1 MTTAAPDKASRRREL
16 MLGLAL
22 MCASIIA
29 GLLLVE
35 ITLRVATPKE
45 VMRYFFMSPDPI
57 LHHRFEPHATGRY
70 QTVEFDTEY
79 RINSLGLRDHEFTQ
93 GKPPGTFRI
102 LMLGDSFTEG
112 DGVETNQTFSKLIEA
127 ALDSLPSPLHYE
139 VINAGVGSY
148 STILH
153 YLYLTHGG
161 LALNPDLVILNF
173 DLSDVYDDIRYT
185 KLARFDSN
193 GVPLGVSP
201 AVERPSSSPIM
212 RALVGI
218 KDFFKEHTRLYNF
231 IRIRIDR
238 YLEGARH
245 EGNFSGDIR
254 FDKYA
259 MLRESYEPRDGRDW
273 KLSFHY
279 LMMIRDLLQSRGI
292 DFWVTVYPYGLQISP
307 KEWNAGRQFWGFTP
321 DKLYTAIP
329 QDQLVSFCKGNDIR
343 IVNMIDDFRRAARSV
358 FPLYLD
364 YNGHWRPEGHQV
376 VARALL
382 KELRPYLRRHELTI
396 TAAAQQGSGTAVVHG
411 PALNHGHQ

>member
-1 MTTAAPDKASRRREL
+1 
-16 MLGLAL
+16 
-22 MCASIIA
+22 
-29 GLLLVE
+29 V
-35 ITLRVATPKE
+35 
-45 VMRYFFMSPDPI
+45 
-57 LHHRFEPHATGRY
+57 LHHRFQPHATGRY

-79 RINSLGLRDHEFTQ
+79 RINSLGLRDHEFSE
-93 GKPPGTFRI
+93 GKPPHTFRI

-127 ALDSLPSPLHYE
+127 GLDSLVSPLHYE

-161 LALNPDLVILNF
+161 LALEPDLVILNF
-173 DLSDVYDDIRYT
+173 DLSDVYDDIQYT
-185 KLARFDSN
+185 KLARFDNN
-193 GVPLGVSP
+193 GVPAGVSP
-201 AVERPSSSPIM
+201 GVEEQPSSPILSS
-212 RALVGI
+212 LVSV

-259 MLRESYEPRDGRDW
+259 MLRENYDPRDGRDW
-273 KLSFHY
+273 QLTFRY
-279 LMMIRDLLQSRGI
+279 LLMIRDLLQSREI

-321 DKLYTAIP
+321 DKIYTATP
-329 QDQLVSFCKGNDIR
+329 QDNLVSFCRRNDFR
-343 IVNMIDDFRRAARSV
+343 VVNMIDDFRKAAQSE
-358 FPLYLD
+358 FPLYLN
-364 YNGHWRPEGHQV
+364 YNGHWRPDGHKI
-376 VARALL
+376 VARVLTR
-382 KELRPYLRRHELTI
+382 ELRPYLRGHEQIIIKGQKRT
-396 TAAAQQGSGTAVVHG
+396 TSDGVVHS
-411 PALNHGHQ
+411 AAERSIHCHQ